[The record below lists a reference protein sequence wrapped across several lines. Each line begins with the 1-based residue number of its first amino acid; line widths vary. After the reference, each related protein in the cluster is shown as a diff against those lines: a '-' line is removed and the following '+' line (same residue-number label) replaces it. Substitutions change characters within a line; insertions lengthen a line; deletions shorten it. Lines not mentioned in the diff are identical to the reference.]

1 MPSPIDSTV
10 PTSARSVST
19 SYCSIRS
26 LRIDVISSGRSF
38 NSAPYEVAAEA
49 LEAAAHARIHA
60 ARADL
65 EHDSSDQV
73 RVDGGGR
80 FDFSARCALDL
91 AEDRAQ
97 LVLGELDGGRQ
108 LDGGALLLARDEPF
122 ELSVDV
128 VELGDAVLVDEETQ
142 EVPDDLVG
150 VAQQVFEDLP
160 LRARVELGVA
170 QELAQLRHVAHRL
183 DELRQLVVHLRE
195 PIVLLRRLEQR
206 L

>member
-1 MPSPIDSTV
+1 MPSPIWSTV
-10 PTSARSVST
+10 PTSARSVSR

-73 RVDGGGR
+73 RVDGRGR
-80 FDFSARCALDL
+80 FDFASRCALDL

-97 LVLGELDGGRQ
+97 LILGELDGRGQ
-108 LDGGALLLARDEPF
+108 LDLEALLLARDEAL
-122 ELSVDV
+122 ELAVDL
-128 VELGDAVLVDEETQ
+128 VELGDAVLV
-142 EVPDDLVG
+142 
-150 VAQQVFEDLP
+150 
-160 LRARVELGVA
+160 
-170 QELAQLRHVAHRL
+170 
-183 DELRQLVVHLRE
+183 
-195 PIVLLRRLEQR
+195 
-206 L
+206 